1 MKKRMDKGQRVG
13 YNKSSKT
20 AWERGKQKMKQKF
33 LHVLIMVLAVAA
45 VVGGVALF
53 SDWVAPLEETAPL
66 ATAVATSPVQNEPMD
81 VNEPVADG
89 ADAAPVEV
97 TVVDPAEIKDLI
109 ERSGGEDVTVTMYV
123 FETDPETGRPVFTV
137 VDDVPDIQL
146 ADLMGGEEATEDTI
160 FGRWQMTPECVAE
173 LYGFGDVI
181 CVMELTEDGTFT
193 NTLTVM
199 DYNETHTATYTVEG
213 NTIIVD
219 GTAAEY
225 LLDGDRLTIKAG
237 GVEQTFARV
246 K

>member
-1 MKKRMDKGQRVG
+1 
-13 YNKSSKT
+13 
-20 AWERGKQKMKQKF
+20 MKQK
-33 LHVLIMVLAVAA
+33 LMHVLIMVLAVAA

-53 SDWVAPLEETAPL
+53 SNWVAPKGETVPVEPA
-66 ATAVATSPVQNEPMD
+66 AAAIPVQNEPMD

-109 ERSGGEDVTVTMYV
+109 EQSSGEDATVSMYV
-123 FETDPETGRPVFTV
+123 YETDSQTGQPVLKF
-137 VDDVPDIQL
+137 VDGTLDMQL
-146 ADLMGGEEATEDTI
+146 SDLMGGVEATEATI
-160 FGRWQMTPECVAE
+160 IGNWQMTPECAAE
-173 LYGFGDVI
+173 LYGFGDVF

-193 NTLTVM
+193 YTLTVM
-199 DYNETHTATYTVEG
+199 GYNDTHTATYTVEG

-225 LLDGDRLTIKAG
+225 MLDGDRLTIKAG
-237 GVEQTFARV
+237 GVEQIFARM

>member
-1 MKKRMDKGQRVG
+1 MQ
-13 YNKSSKT
+13 N
-20 AWERGKQKMKQKF
+20 MKQKL

-53 SDWVAPLEETAPL
+53 SDWVAPREETAPL
-66 ATAVATSPVQNEPMD
+66 ATAVATSPVQNEPD
-81 VNEPVADG
+81 GNEPAADD
-89 ADAAPVEV
+89 AAAAPVEV

-109 ERSGGEDVTVTMYV
+109 ERSGGEDVKVTMYV
-123 FETDPETGRPVFTV
+123 YETDSQTGRPVFTV

-146 ADLMGGEEATEDTI
+146 ADLMGGEEVTEATI
-160 FGRWQMTPECVAE
+160 IGRWQMTPECVAE
-173 LYGFGDVI
+173 LYGFGDVF

-193 NTLTVM
+193 YTLAVM

-219 GTAAEY
+219 GTTAEY
-225 LLDGDRLTIKAG
+225 MLDGDRLTIKAG
-237 GVEQTFARV
+237 GVEQIFARM

>member
-1 MKKRMDKGQRVG
+1 
-13 YNKSSKT
+13 
-20 AWERGKQKMKQKF
+20 MKQKF

-53 SDWVAPLEETAPL
+53 SDWVAPREETAPL
-66 ATAVATSPVQNEPMD
+66 ATAVATSPVQSEPDGNEII
-81 VNEPVADG
+81 ADD
-89 ADAAPVEV
+89 AAAPVEV

-109 ERSGGEDVTVTMYV
+109 ERSGGEDVKVTMYV
-123 FETDPETGRPVFTV
+123 YETDSQTGRPVFTV

-146 ADLMGGEEATEDTI
+146 ADLMGGEEVTEDTI

-193 NTLTVM
+193 YTLTVM
-199 DYNETHTATYTVEG
+199 DYNETHTATYTVDG

-225 LLDGDRLTIKAG
+225 VLDGDRLTIKAG
-237 GVEQTFARV
+237 GVEQIFARM

>member
-1 MKKRMDKGQRVG
+1 
-13 YNKSSKT
+13 
-20 AWERGKQKMKQKF
+20 MKQK
-33 LHVLIMVLAVAA
+33 LMHVLIMVLAVAA

-53 SDWVAPLEETAPL
+53 SNWVAPKGETVPAEP
-66 ATAVATSPVQNEPMD
+66 AAAAIPVQNEPMD

-109 ERSGGEDVTVTMYV
+109 EQSSGEDAIVSMYV
-123 FETDPETGRPVFTV
+123 YETDSQTGQPVLKL
-137 VDDVPDIQL
+137 VDGTLDMQL
-146 ADLMGGEEATEDTI
+146 SDLMGGVEATEATI
-160 FGRWQMTPECVAE
+160 IGRWQMTPECADE
-173 LYGFGDVI
+173 LYGFGDVF

-193 NTLTVM
+193 YTLTVM
-199 DYNETHTATYTVEG
+199 GYNDTHTATYTVEG

-225 LLDGDRLTIKAG
+225 MLDGDRLTIKAG
-237 GVEQTFARV
+237 GIEQSFARM

>member
-1 MKKRMDKGQRVG
+1 
-13 YNKSSKT
+13 
-20 AWERGKQKMKQKF
+20 MKQK
-33 LHVLIMVLAVAA
+33 LMHVLIMVLAVAA

-53 SDWVAPLEETAPL
+53 SNWVAPKGETVPAEP
-66 ATAVATSPVQNEPMD
+66 AAAAIPVQNEPMD

-109 ERSGGEDVTVTMYV
+109 EQSSGEDATVSMYV
-123 FETDPETGRPVFTV
+123 YETDSQTGQPVLKF
-137 VDDVPDIQL
+137 VDGTLDMQL
-146 ADLMGGEEATEDTI
+146 SDLMGGVETTEATI
-160 FGRWQMTPECVAE
+160 IGHWQMTPECADE
-173 LYGFGDVI
+173 LYGFGDVF

-193 NTLTVM
+193 YTLTVM
-199 DYNETHTATYTVEG
+199 GYNDTHTATYTVEG

-225 LLDGDRLTIKAG
+225 MLDGDRLTIKAG
-237 GVEQTFARV
+237 GVEQIFARM